1 MGAFNASNGFKPIE
15 EKNNVAILPQ
25 KIIHKSKRPVIT
37 ASNSILSNRTHTR
50 NAKETAVPPPAPPS
64 GIAPHMNAIS
74 TTSMP
79 TTTSER
85 KTSVQTPPRY
95 TASSMKHVP
104 RTASPP
110 RPPSANN
117 GERPPS
123 AGGVIPMVGL
133 LPPPITTTMEGA
145 SSSSSLT
152 REKTYA
158 HASPKRRRMPP
169 PRNRQAGGALMLE
182 SEQAFVEKNENVEKK
197 NGKDSV
203 SPTNTTSESIDVAVE
218 KAQSS
223 SSDLNDLRYRR
234 EKGRVKARV
243 KDASAALDAALA

>member
-1 MGAFNASNGFKPIE
+1 
-15 EKNNVAILPQ
+15 
-25 KIIHKSKRPVIT
+25 
-37 ASNSILSNRTHTR
+37 
-50 NAKETAVPPPAPPS
+50 
-64 GIAPHMNAIS
+64 MNTIS

-133 LPPPITTTMEGA
+133 QPPPITTTMEGA
-145 SSSSSLT
+145 SSSSSSST

-182 SEQAFVEKNENVEKK
+182 SEHTFVEKTENVEKK

-203 SPTNTTSESIDVAVE
+203 SVSISSEESE
-218 KAQSS
+218 H
-223 SSDLNDLRYRR
+223 R
-234 EKGRVKARV
+234 EWKHC
-243 KDASAALDAALA
+243 S